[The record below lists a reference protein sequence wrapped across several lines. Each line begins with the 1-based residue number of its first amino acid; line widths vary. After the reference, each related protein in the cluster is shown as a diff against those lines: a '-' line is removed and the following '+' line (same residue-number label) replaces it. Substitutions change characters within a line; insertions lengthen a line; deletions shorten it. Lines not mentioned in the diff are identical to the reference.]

1 MQAERHQLLG
11 CLVVSVQLDG
21 SALTAVINAI
31 YDLKIEVIVVSCCVT
46 AASAELSCEVLLLQI
61 TGENVGQLLGSA
73 SYLEVP
79 TLTAAC
85 EQVRQHTPFPPPA
98 YLPACPSA
106 CPACL
111 TPLPPSSPPAVH
123 TKCAGPLHVHPPAHP
138 SRQIQLP
145 AAQG

>member
-85 EQVRQHTPFPPPA
+85 EQVRQHTPFPPPC
-98 YLPACPSA
+98 LL
-106 CPACL
+106 ACL
-111 TPLPPSSPPAVH
+111 PVCLSCLP
-123 TKCAGPLHVHPPAHP
+123 HP
-138 SRQIQLP
+138 SPSFLSPCSSYEVCWTP
-145 AAQG
+145 ARASPCSS